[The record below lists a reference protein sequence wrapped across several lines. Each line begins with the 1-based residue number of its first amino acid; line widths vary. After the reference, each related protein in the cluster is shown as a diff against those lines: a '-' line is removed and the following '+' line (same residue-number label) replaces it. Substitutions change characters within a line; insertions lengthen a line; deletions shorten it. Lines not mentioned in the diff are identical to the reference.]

1 MTINCVPGQNSAR
14 FKLHEIYNDVCVK
27 ILIYQVFLLRV
38 KCLRKRSKFF
48 FSSFED
54 RIFFFFFNCA
64 LTFLD
69 LGKSCDCDVYFL
81 TVMIELEVMWMSLIS
96 TLIFMNDGWFI
107 EMVQADVTVDEI
119 SCQQNLFPRLFSR
132 KT

>member
-54 RIFFFFFNCA
+54 RMFFFLNCA

>member
-96 TLIFMNDGWFI
+96 TLIFMNNGWFI

-119 SCQQNLFPRLFSR
+119 SYQQNLFPRLFSR

>member
-38 KCLRKRSKFF
+38 KC
-48 FSSFED
+48 SSFRHL
-54 RIFFFFFNCA
+54 RIECFFFNCA

-69 LGKSCDCDVYFL
+69 LDKSCDCDVYFL